1 MPWAIQV
8 KHRYV
13 KISGGFRKPRLVDD
27 VRLAS
32 IFEDGSQAKVW
43 VDSLRWIPLGGN
55 PVAVEVDEDIEIGPK
70 KLTSKELAD
79 KYWEDQAGYSDAR
92 ALAVRVLT
100 CETMRDGSRNPWF
113 KEDVLQNIAK
123 KESGESKTL
132 ESEVDRI
139 AKAILSGEFKF
150 GKLADGSDNLPIRV
164 DGAFIGRRNDLP
176 KKDRSVSVPKIVMT
190 RERRLNRVMR
200 KNPCR

>member
-8 KHRYV
+8 NHRYV
-13 KISGGFRKPRLVDD
+13 KMSNGFHRPKLVDD

-32 IFEDGSQAKVW
+32 IYEDEKRAKSR
-43 VDSLRWIPLGGN
+43 VDSLRWAPLGGI
-55 PVAVEVDEDIEIGPK
+55 PVAVEVDVVVKIERR
-70 KLTSKELAD
+70 LSSEEVDRL
-79 KYWEDQAGYSDAR
+79 WEDQHGYSDAR
-92 ALAVRVLT
+92 AIAVRVLT

-200 KNPCR
+200 KTPCR